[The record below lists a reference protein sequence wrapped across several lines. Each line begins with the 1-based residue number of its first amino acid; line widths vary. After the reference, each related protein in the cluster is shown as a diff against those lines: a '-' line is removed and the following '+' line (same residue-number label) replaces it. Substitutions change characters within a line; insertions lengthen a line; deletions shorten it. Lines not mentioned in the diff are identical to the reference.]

1 MVNVNVNVKVNTNV
15 KCFVDKYSEITSTW
29 LDLKQ
34 NQYEKLNYF
43 LSKGR
48 ERERE
53 LHTNLHIDKETEV
66 RTFKKKKK
74 KYDEKYM
81 HRWITRTGR
90 KDMHLHLNFYTQKDG
105 RTIIA

>member
-34 NQYEKLNYF
+34 NQYEKLNCF

-53 LHTNLHIDKETEV
+53 RAPHKLAYWQRNRSKNI
-66 RTFKKKKK
+66 
-74 KYDEKYM
+74 
-81 HRWITRTGR
+81 
-90 KDMHLHLNFYTQKDG
+90 
-105 RTIIA
+105 